1 MINNSRF
8 NKSIALFV
16 YIFLN
21 SKAFKIPPLFLMTEE
36 ELKELWNPVIKVR
49 MPEKGYYWNNKH
61 GKMIAIAKM
70 AVAFVTGKTMDDVI
84 K

>member
-1 MINNSRF
+1 
-8 NKSIALFV
+8 
-16 YIFLN
+16 
-21 SKAFKIPPLFLMTEE
+21 
-36 ELKELWNPVIKVR
+36 
-49 MPEKGYYWNNKH
+49 MPEEGYYWNNKH